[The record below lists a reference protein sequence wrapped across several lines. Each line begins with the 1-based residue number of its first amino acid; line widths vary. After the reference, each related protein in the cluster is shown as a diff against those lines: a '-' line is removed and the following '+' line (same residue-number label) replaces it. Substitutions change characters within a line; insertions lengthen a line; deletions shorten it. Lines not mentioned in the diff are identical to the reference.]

1 MIWHIY
7 GNNEKLVINEQQP
20 QIVQQRYT
28 PSISSSEDTVM
39 QTDEEGDYSAAE
51 EESINTIS
59 TLTIDTKGDNPNVNK
74 NKSLFLNFTSDL
86 YLQETQGGKKKKLA
100 ANNNTVKP
108 QASFKVNGV
117 NILNRKNLDSK
128 TVIDRIQKR
137 RENHN
142 HVERRRR
149 DCINN
154 TILELSHIIPNASL
168 PGQKLNKGN
177 VLKLAVDHI
186 LHLQS
191 ENALIKHQLMNQVL
205 ESRDSVQ
212 SSPHLIGNTSHNM
225 SPAAWSSTTELS
237 TVNSNGQYQS
247 SKNPAVA
254 SLRPLL
260 PALAV
265 ERKVTIPRIIPRSPQ
280 QMPPPPQQ
288 KEHVYPH
295 SNADQNSSAAYF
307 IENKLYYKGTCRY
320 LQ

>member
-117 NILNRKNLDSK
+117 NILNRYPHPFFLSLCL
-128 TVIDRIQKR
+128 I
-137 RENHN
+137 H
-142 HVERRRR
+142 
-149 DCINN
+149 
-154 TILELSHIIPNASL
+154 SHI
-168 PGQKLNKGN
+168 
-177 VLKLAVDHI
+177 
-186 LHLQS
+186 
-191 ENALIKHQLMNQVL
+191 LIEK
-205 ESRDSVQ
+205 
-212 SSPHLIGNTSHNM
+212 I
-225 SPAAWSSTTELS
+225 S
-237 TVNSNGQYQS
+237 TV
-247 SKNPAVA
+247 
-254 SLRPLL
+254 
-260 PALAV
+260 
-265 ERKVTIPRIIPRSPQ
+265 
-280 QMPPPPQQ
+280 
-288 KEHVYPH
+288 
-295 SNADQNSSAAYF
+295 
-307 IENKLYYKGTCRY
+307 KL
-320 LQ
+320 